1 MVTCQKRGFQS
12 SDNPVGRGALP
23 GDSDQLYKLGHR
35 INCITPKFSVT
46 VSDLSKGDVFN
57 CLMTQLPGGVGW

>member
-12 SDNPVGRGALP
+12 FDNPAGRGALP

-35 INCITPKFSVT
+35 INCITNLVSL
-46 VSDLSKGDVFN
+46 SDLSNGDVFN
-57 CLMTQLPGGVGW
+57 CLMTQLPSGGVGC